1 LTKEEEDYYELYFDL
16 FSSKGW
22 KQFVA
27 DTQSTY
33 NSFTIEQI
41 KDSDQLSYVKG
52 QRLVLENVLQFET
65 LIRSAYDSI
74 QEQSNVD
81 EV

>member
-1 LTKEEEDYYELYFDL
+1 MTKEEEEYYELYFDL
-16 FSSKGW
+16 FSSDGW
-22 KQFVA
+22 KQFVD
-27 DTQSTY
+27 DTYSTY

-41 KDSDQLSYVKG
+41 KTSEDLANVKG
-52 QRLVLENVLQFET
+52 QRQVLENILQFET